1 MYQNKNIEK
10 IMAIHRRYGEV
21 QFRMALQH
29 LFQMGKENFSD
40 ENMTAA
46 KETIRNN
53 TPENAIMTAD
63 YQLQLLDCS
72 FELSQFPAWDVL
84 LYLKLY
90 ISIQDDDLLELE
102 EAEQALRAWNNLG
115 KPKKWRDAIE
125 DPDTRNEILH
135 EMVSQHITEYT
146 DDEIRDAV
154 RSIAEDETQGDE

>member
-10 IMAIHRRYGEV
+10 IMAIHRRCGEV

-29 LFQMGKENFSD
+29 LFQMGKENFND

-46 KETIRNN
+46 KETIQNN
-53 TPENAIMTAD
+53 TPKNAIMTAD

-72 FELSQFPAWDVL
+72 FELSQFPIWDVL

-90 ISIQDDDLLELE
+90 ISIQDDDLLDLE
-102 EAEQALRAWNNLG
+102 EAEQALITWTNLS

-125 DPDTRNEILH
+125 DPDMRSEILH

-146 DDEIRDAV
+146 EDEIRDAV
-154 RSIAEDETQGDE
+154 RSIAEDKTQGDE